1 MSHNQGWQAYKKCSI
16 LLENILGNIS
26 SKIDCDTIEEG
37 WLNYMIAK
45 SCRLYT
51 GPMFEQEQYPT
62 DAQEIYAIIQQHL
75 ETLRTE

>member
-1 MSHNQGWQAYKKCSI
+1 MGNQPAV
-16 LLENILGNIS
+16 
-26 SKIDCDTIEEG
+26 IDCDSIEEA

-75 ETLRTE
+75 ETLKTE